1 MTKLT
6 NQTGARTLNGIEAP
20 EAGTYEIDPSHSAV
34 EFVGRHLMLTKVR
47 GRFAR
52 FEGEITVGDDPWL
65 SSAHVVIDA
74 ASVDTSDE
82 KRDGHLRSADFLNV
96 EEHPTLEFHS
106 TRLEAVGERWT
117 LEGDLTIGGVTH
129 PVTLDVDY
137 EGAVVDPFGN
147 SRIGF
152 SASTE
157 IDREDWGL
165 TWNVALETGGV
176 LVGKKIVIDLTVSA
190 IKKA

>member
-1 MTKLT
+1 MAQLT
-6 NQTGARTLNGIEAP
+6 NQAGARALLGIQAQD
-20 EAGTYEIDPSHSAV
+20 AGIYEIDPAHSAV
-34 EFVGRHLMLTKVR
+34 EFVARHLMLTKVR
-47 GRFAR
+47 GRFGR
-52 FEGEITVGDDPWL
+52 FEGTINVAEEPFR
-65 SSAHVVIDA
+65 SSVDVVIDA
-74 ASVDTSDE
+74 ASVDTGDE
-82 KRDGHLRSADFLNV
+82 KRDGHLRSGDFLNV
-96 EEHPTLEFHS
+96 EEYPTLEFHS
-106 TRLEAVGERWT
+106 TRLEPVGERWT
-117 LEGDLTIGGVTH
+117 LEGDLTIRGVTR

-152 SASTE
+152 SATTE

-176 LVGKKIVIDLTVSA
+176 LVGRKIVIDLTVSA